1 MGPEIVTKLDPPLSY
16 CPVTASWPS
25 FFPRGLMLR
34 DKTVAASLGPL
45 EWASC
50 SQYWKRWGWNRKRR
64 RSLPVRN
71 VQWWIATRMLDWGA
85 SRLYYKRLLPY
96 LLTTERGKKGDSSN
110 HFSKRFSQHEYGN
123 VQGGNSERKQ
133 FCNLRGS
140 RWDRMFLSRMLST
153 CYTRPCG
160 NADRAVI
167 VPSAEAV
174 LSM

>member
-50 SQYWKRWGWNRKRR
+50 LQCWKRWGWNRKRR

-85 SRLYYKRLLPY
+85 SRLYYERLLPY
-96 LLTTERGKKGDSSN
+96 LLTTERGKKATAAIISASALANTNMEMCRGETLNESS
-110 HFSKRFSQHEYGN
+110 FAI
-123 VQGGNSERKQ
+123 
-133 FCNLRGS
+133 
-140 RWDRMFLSRMLST
+140 
-153 CYTRPCG
+153 CG
-160 NADRAVI
+160 
-167 VPSAEAV
+167 VPDGTGCSSPEC
-174 LSM
+174 